1 MFTNFKRGITL
12 LMISYRY
19 TERYK
24 NNYFYMTYSSV
35 KVRKKKNL
43 NLAIFLFL
51 NMHAI
56 FFNVNCVLIPIMQ
69 GAGHV
74 AEEYKPK
81 EVNAMIDRWLAYYPL

>member
-1 MFTNFKRGITL
+1 
-12 LMISYRY
+12 MISYRY
-19 TERYK
+19 TERYR
-24 NNYFYMTYSSV
+24 NNDFYMTYSSV
-35 KVRKKKNL
+35 KVRKKNL

-51 NMHAI
+51 NMYTI
-56 FFNVNCVLIPIMQ
+56 FFFNVNCVLIPIMQ